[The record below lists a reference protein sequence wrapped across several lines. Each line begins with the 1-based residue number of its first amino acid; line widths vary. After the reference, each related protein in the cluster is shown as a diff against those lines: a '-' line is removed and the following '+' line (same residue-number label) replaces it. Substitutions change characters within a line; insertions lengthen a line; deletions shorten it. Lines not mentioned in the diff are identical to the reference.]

1 MDRRHFLTAA
11 MIFVRSLSRPAAE
24 AAPQLTISWEKN
36 YLTIRGDFP
45 GSEISIHYRARDGS
59 KLLIA

>member
-11 MIFVRSLSRPAAE
+11 MILARSMVRPAAE
-24 AAPQLTISWEKN
+24 AAPRLTISWEKN

-45 GSEISIHYRARDGS
+45 GNEISILYLEAWRW
-59 KLLIA
+59 